1 MPVLHRPVE
10 PTVISRHRGNS
21 IPLCCNFFR
30 VDEEGQLRRDEEL
43 SASVPPLIVVAP
55 V

>member
-1 MPVLHRPVE
+1 VALAAAQRSGAMRFFNAEYRRRREAPSVE
-10 PTVISRHRGNS
+10 
-21 IPLCCNFFR
+21 F
-30 VDEEGQLRRDEEL
+30 DEEGQRRRDEEF

>member
-1 MPVLHRPVE
+1 MVPEMSKVPAALVTFTPLEDAMLPVPV
-10 PTVISRHRGNS
+10 
-21 IPLCCNFFR
+21 
-30 VDEEGQLRRDEEL
+30 